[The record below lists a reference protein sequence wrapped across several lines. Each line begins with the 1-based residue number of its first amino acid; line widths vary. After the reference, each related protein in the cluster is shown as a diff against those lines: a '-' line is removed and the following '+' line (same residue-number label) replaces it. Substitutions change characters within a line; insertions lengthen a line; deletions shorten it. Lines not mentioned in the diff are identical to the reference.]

1 MDHSERG
8 IATAMSLGGKARDI
22 AQSIPQATLG
32 QRNGL
37 AILLGRLEAELGSEL
52 QDRQRAAGK
61 SFERFQRQKQT
72 SASEFVTVFERLY
85 SEAVAHGL
93 AMSRTLL
100 SQKLIEKANLSESQ

>member
-22 AQSIPQATLG
+22 AQGIPQAILG
-32 QRNGL
+32 TRQGL
-37 AILLGRLEAELGSEL
+37 HILLTRLEAEMGSEL

-61 SFERFQRQKQT
+61 SFERYTRQKQT

-85 SEAVAHGL
+85 AEAVAHGL
-93 AMSRTLL
+93 AIS
-100 SQKLIEKANLSESQ
+100 